1 MSEVCR
7 RRLHKKHYSSISR
20 SSTMDLASS
29 PRSSLEW
36 SLDDS
41 STCPTTPASSP
52 LFRAAKVDD
61 VSSHSTSPAGITDT
75 QGAHNDAATAN
86 SARILAND
94 RVKSVCVVGAGY
106 VGRLLLAHCP
116 YLHLRAKLSQPY
128 RRTNRGCSRAIQ
140 SLHRSDSAGPGSS
153 SHPELEVGASPRT

>member
-1 MSEVCR
+1 
-7 RRLHKKHYSSISR
+7 
-20 SSTMDLASS
+20 MDLASS

-61 VSSHSTSPAGITDT
+61 VSSHSTSPAGITDI
-75 QGAHNDAATAN
+75 QGAHNDAANAN
-86 SARILAND
+86 SARIVSDD

-106 VGRLLLAHCP
+106 VGRLLALLP
-116 YLHLRAKLSQPY
+116 LSTSQTKPALQADQP
-128 RRTNRGCSRAIQ
+128 RLFSRYTIPPSQ
-140 SLHRSDSAGPGSS
+140 
-153 SHPELEVGASPRT
+153 

>member
-1 MSEVCR
+1 
-7 RRLHKKHYSSISR
+7 
-20 SSTMDLASS
+20 MDLSSS

-61 VSSHSTSPAGITDT
+61 VPSSHCTSPTGISGTR
-75 QGAHNDAATAN
+75 GAHDAASAN
-86 SARILAND
+86 STCILADD

-106 VGRLLLAHCP
+106 VGRLQLALPSFTSQTKPALQADQPRLFSPCTTP
-116 YLHLRAKLSQPY
+116 LSQ
-128 RRTNRGCSRAIQ
+128 
-140 SLHRSDSAGPGSS
+140 
-153 SHPELEVGASPRT
+153 